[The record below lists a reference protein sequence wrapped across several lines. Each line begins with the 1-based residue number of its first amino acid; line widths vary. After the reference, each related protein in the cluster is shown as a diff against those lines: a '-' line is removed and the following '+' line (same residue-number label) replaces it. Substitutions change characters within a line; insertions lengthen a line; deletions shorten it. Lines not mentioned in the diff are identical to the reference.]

1 MGPGWCFVGVDLG
14 QAQDPTAVAVLECAE
29 VLGAWDAVMYAH
41 RKHVEFRLRHLERLP
56 LGTPYPTVAE
66 RVVKITRSAAMAGRC
81 TLVVDATGV
90 GRPVVDLLKRERPGC
105 LLMPV
110 NITGGASETRNGAY
124 YGVPKRDLV
133 TGMQVL
139 LQSGGLQI
147 ASGIPHGAAL
157 VAEMADMRAKVTAA
171 GNTQFGAWR
180 EGAHDDL
187 VLAVALACW
196 GARRRYPHGPYGAAE
211 YWKRTEQGD
220 WERGMKEW
228 GQGRVV

>member
-1 MGPGWCFVGVDLG
+1 VNWYSVGLDLG
-14 QAQDPTAVAVLECAE
+14 QVKDFVAVAVVERTE
-29 VLGAWDAVMYAH
+29 VLGEWDASVYAH
-41 RKHVEFRLRHLERLP
+41 RKHVELRLRYLERMP

-66 RVVKITRSAAMAGRC
+66 RVVKITRSDALAGRC
-81 TLVVDATGV
+81 VLAVDATCV
-90 GRPVVDLLKRERPGC
+90 GRPVVDMLKRERPGC
-105 LLMPV
+105 TLMPV
-110 NITGGASETRNGAY
+110 NITSGTAESRSCGY

-147 ASGIPHGAAL
+147 ASGIPHGATLAT
-157 VAEMADMRAKVTAA
+157 EMAEMRAKVTAA
-171 GNTQFGAWR
+171 GNTQFGVWR

-196 GARRRYPHGPYGAAE
+196 SARKMHPRGPYGAEA

-220 WERGMKEW
+220 WERGLRKW
-228 GQGRVV
+228 AQGRVV

>member
-1 MGPGWCFVGVDLG
+1 MGVDLG
-14 QAQDPTAVAVLECAE
+14 QAKDFTALAVLECAE
-29 VLGAWDAVMYAH
+29 VLGAWDAIMYDH
-41 RKHVEFRLRHLERLP
+41 RKHIELRLRHLERLP

-66 RVVKITRSAAMAGRC
+66 RMVKITRSEAIAGRC

-105 LLMPV
+105 LVMPV
-110 NITGGASETRNGAY
+110 NITGGASESRNGDY

-133 TGMQVL
+133 TGVQVL
-139 LQSGGLQI
+139 LQCGGLQI
-147 ASGIPHGAAL
+147 ASGIPHGEAL

-196 GARRRYPHGPYGAAE
+196 AARKRYPQGPYGVAA
-211 YWKRTEQGD
+211 D
-220 WERGMKEW
+220 WA
-228 GQGRVV
+228 QGRLV

>member
-1 MGPGWCFVGVDLG
+1 MGLGWCFVGVDLG
-14 QAQDPTAVAVLECAE
+14 QAKDFTAVAILERAE
-29 VLGAWDAVMYAH
+29 LVRGWDPVTYAC
-41 RKHVEFRLRHLERLP
+41 RKHVELRLRYLERLP
-56 LGTPYPTVAE
+56 LGTPYPRVAE
-66 RVVKITRSAAMAGRC
+66 RVVKVTRSAEMAGRC
-81 TLVVDATGV
+81 SLVVDATGV

-105 LLMPV
+105 TLMPV
-110 NITGGASETRNGAY
+110 NITGGASESKNGGY

-133 TGMQVL
+133 TGVQVL

-157 VAEMADMRAKVTAA
+157 AAEMADMRAKVTAA

-196 GARRRYPHGPYGAAE
+196 GARKMYPHGPYGAEA

-228 GQGRVV
+228 AQGRVV

>member
-1 MGPGWCFVGVDLG
+1 VNWCFVGVDLG
-14 QAQDPTAVAVLECAE
+14 QAKDFTAVAVLERAE
-29 VLGAWDAVMYAH
+29 VLGEWDAGMYAH
-41 RKHVEFRLRHLERLP
+41 RKHVELRLRYLERMP
-56 LGTPYPTVAE
+56 LGTPYPRVAE
-66 RVVKITRSAAMAGRC
+66 RVVKITRSAEMAGRC
-81 TLVVDATGV
+81 ILVVDATGV

-105 LLMPV
+105 TLMPV
-110 NITGGASETRNGAY
+110 NITGGASESRSRGY

-147 ASGIPHGAAL
+147 ASGIPHGATLAT
-157 VAEMADMRAKVTAA
+157 EMADMRAKVTAA

-196 GARRRYPHGPYGAAE
+196 GARRKYPHGPYGEAE
-211 YWKRTEQGD
+211 YWKRTAQGD
-220 WERGMKEW
+220 WERGMKQW
-228 GQGRVV
+228 AQGRLD